1 MFSFLDYI
9 KNFYTLIITISG
21 IIAFIA
27 LVVAGILYLTSAG
40 DPEKT
45 NKTKKQIF
53 AAFLGTIII
62 LASYLILNTINPSL
76 VSFSIPGLERILLP
90 PPEVLPPI
98 PQIPDILSKIKEI
111 AERVKIISE
120 EIEFLAKETKEL
132 TDKCD
137 CGNTQ
142 SLCMCTGGEGGFC
155 QPRRCYAGPT
165 PQPQPVP
172 QTGFHPCLD
181 AEKIK
186 TDQQRIIALRFELLY
201 YKNRALAEKLD
212 LEDEIKKITEEID
225 YYQKKITTETERRVI
240 EYLEEKKTNLETER
254 GKKQELATKLQTL
267 ATLIEQIK
275 SPAGELGIL
284 PDKCLYDEEYGVNN
298 ICNAHCAGGCHDIR
312 RGCQPA
318 KCDGGNPCPFGKIQ
332 EASGIISGARP
343 SISQTCQDI
352 VSLINEI
359 KILKIIYI

>member
-40 DPEKT
+40 DPEKI
-45 NKTKKQIF
+45 NKAKKQIF
-53 AAFLGTIII
+53 AAFLGVIII
-62 LASYLILNTINPSL
+62 LSSYLILKTINPSL
-76 VSFSIPGLERILLP
+76 ISFSIPGLERILLP

-98 PQIPDILSKIKEI
+98 PKVPDILSKIKEI
-111 AERVKIISE
+111 AERIKIISE
-120 EIEFLAKETKEL
+120 EIEFLAKEIKEL

-142 SLCMCTGGEGGFC
+142 SLCMCTGGEGGSC

-165 PQPQPVP
+165 PYPQPALE
-172 QTGFHPCLD
+172 TGFHPCLD
-181 AEKIK
+181 VEKIK

-201 YKNRALAEKLD
+201 YKNRASAEAEDLILELENLERESQYYQGMQQIETEAKLV
-212 LEDEIKKITEEID
+212 EYYRKKQEEID
-225 YYQKKITTETERRVI
+225 
-240 EYLEEKKTNLETER
+240 EEKNLKTQLLE
-254 GKKQELATKLQTL
+254 KLNDLISYITMISKPIYEI
-267 ATLIEQIK
+267 ATL
-275 SPAGELGIL
+275 
-284 PDKCLYDEEYGVNN
+284 PDNCLTNVKDS
-298 ICNAHCAGGCHDIR
+298 CNAHCDGGCHDIK

-318 KCDGGNPCPFGKIQ
+318 KCDGGNPCPVGEIK
-332 EASGIISGARP
+332 ERLGIVSTQRP
-343 SISQTCQDI
+343 LINQAYQDI

-359 KILKIIYI
+359 KILKTIYI